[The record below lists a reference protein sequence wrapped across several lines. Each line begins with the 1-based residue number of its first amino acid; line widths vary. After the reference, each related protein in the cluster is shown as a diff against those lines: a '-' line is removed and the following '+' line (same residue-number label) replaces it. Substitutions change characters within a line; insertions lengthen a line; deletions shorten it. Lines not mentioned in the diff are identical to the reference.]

1 MIVNFAFIY
10 GSQIEQLEA
19 PTDGAPGKYLV
30 TGRNTKDDQEVTIEC
45 NTVSSRAMQLLT
57 YMSCTIEYNIK
68 VTVECRTE

>member
-45 NTVSSRAMQLLT
+45 NTVSSRRMQ
-57 YMSCTIEYNIK
+57 EYNIK
-68 VTVECRTE
+68 VTVECRTELS